1 MHYIAEANSRG
12 TIGEIAP

>member
-12 TIGEIAP
+12 TIGEITP